1 MAQAASGVASGGS
14 YRGARTERGTW
25 VSRPGMPGRERE
37 GGEASRMARRRE
49 RQAVDAG
56 GARSDGGL
64 PAKARRAWGPSFG
77 EGPADRSAEAR
88 NARSRG
94 IGSRSFGEGARQS
107 GGEPDARGHL
117 GHLLFRDSSFALAR
131 VVPPFFSFP
140 QSRRAFRRRSRR
152 SFPQPARAAPASPG
166 RSLNFAPP
174 SFPRKRESSAG

>member
-1 MAQAASGVASGGS
+1 
-14 YRGARTERGTW
+14 
-25 VSRPGMPGRERE
+25 
-37 GGEASRMARRRE
+37 MARRRE

-77 EGPADRSAEAR
+77 EGPEDRSAEAR

-117 GHLLFRDSSFALAR
+117 GHLLFRKPRPRRPALLLFPAASPR
-131 VVPPFFSFP
+131 FP
-140 QSRRAFRRRSRR
+140 QTLPPLIPA
-152 SFPQPARAAPASPG
+152 QPARAAPALPG
-166 RSLNFAPP
+166 RSRNFAQP
-174 SFPRKRESSAG
+174 SFSQFRAPVIPAKAGIQCGLTMACSLASGRGRDARDTLTLALP